1 MDDIKED
8 AAETETE
15 TESRVHNRKLLLAE
29 VMEKTGL
36 PRGKALAAVEAVFE
50 STTNALK
57 SGKEVRLIGFGNFV
71 VTERKASKGR
81 DPRTGQEIDIAES
94 KSVRF
99 RPGKQLREA
108 ITPAAA

>member
-108 ITPAAA
+108 ITSAAA